1 MVYRDGLLIMYN
13 NKANY
18 RPIKFLDRMERNN
31 HIVLLYD
38 NEEYADLVISRYL
51 LNGLQKGESCIFF
64 TADKP
69 EIIEERLSAEG
80 IDVDSYKQTNSLR
93 IFRIER
99 SDADKFD
106 ALGTLKHIREEAT
119 KGMKPPYRFVG
130 RTIMDTGSKEGMKL
144 GLVVE
149 KTGHEHFEEF
159 DNSQLCYYDISG
171 IEQSKRNEW
180 ISELLKN
187 HHHVIYASEPDRA
200 VAFETMLLEDGE

>member
-1 MVYRDGLLIMYN
+1 MSAE
-13 NKANY
+13 KANY

-38 NEEYADLVISRYL
+38 NEEYANLVISRYL

-159 DNSQLCYYDISG
+159 DNSQLCYYNISG

>member
-1 MVYRDGLLIMYN
+1 MSAE
-13 NKANY
+13 KANY

-93 IFRIER
+93 IFRIQR

-130 RTIMDTGSKEGMKL
+130 RTIMDTGTKEGMKL

-159 DNSQLCYYDISG
+159 DNSQLCYYNISG

>member
-1 MVYRDGLLIMYN
+1 MSAE
-13 NKANY
+13 KANY

-93 IFRIER
+93 IFRFER
-99 SDADKFD
+99 SDSDEFD

-159 DNSQLCYYDISG
+159 DNSQLCYYNISG
-171 IEQSKRNEW
+171 IEQSKRTEW

>member
-1 MVYRDGLLIMYN
+1 MSAE
-13 NKANY
+13 KANY

-38 NEEYADLVISRYL
+38 NEEYADLVISRYI

-93 IFRIER
+93 IFHIER

-159 DNSQLCYYDISG
+159 DNSQLCYYNISG

>member
-1 MVYRDGLLIMYN
+1 MSAE
-13 NKANY
+13 KANY

-93 IFRIER
+93 IFRFER
-99 SDADKFD
+99 SDADEFD

-159 DNSQLCYYDISG
+159 DNSQLCYYNISG

>member
-1 MVYRDGLLIMYN
+1 MSAE
-13 NKANY
+13 KANY

-31 HIVLLYD
+31 HMVLLYD
-38 NEEYADLVISRYL
+38 NEEYADLIISRYL

-159 DNSQLCYYDISG
+159 DNSQLCYYNISG

>member
-1 MVYRDGLLIMYN
+1 MSAE
-13 NKANY
+13 KANY

-130 RTIMDTGSKEGMKL
+130 RTIMDTGTKEGMKL

-159 DNSQLCYYDISG
+159 DNSQLCYYNISG

>member
-1 MVYRDGLLIMYN
+1 MSAE
-13 NKANY
+13 KANY

-69 EIIEERLSAEG
+69 ESIEERLSAEG

-93 IFRIER
+93 IFRTER

-119 KGMKPPYRFVG
+119 KGMKRPYRFVG

-149 KTGHEHFEEF
+149 KAGHEHFEEF
-159 DNSQLCYYDISG
+159 DNSQLCYYNISG
-171 IEQSKRNEW
+171 IEQSNRNEW

>member
-1 MVYRDGLLIMYN
+1 MSAE
-13 NKANY
+13 KANY

-130 RTIMDTGSKEGMKL
+130 RTIMDTGTKEGMKL

-149 KTGHEHFEEF
+149 KTGHEHFEDF
-159 DNSQLCYYDISG
+159 DNSQLCYYNISG